1 MEVYEMEKKKHHRF
15 LGKYDGY
22 KYEWFRTAKEFVII
36 FLIVV
41 VIFNVF
47 IGVSRVD
54 GNSMEPT
61 LQNGDVVFFLRMG
74 SDYQDGDV
82 VFARMPSGEYYV
94 KRVIATEGEV
104 VDLKDGIFYIDGV
117 QEEGDYI
124 LGITEAQDGIVS
136 YPYTVEKGK
145 YFMVGDNRERS
156 MDSRSFG
163 ALLESSIKG
172 KLILR

>member
-1 MEVYEMEKKKHHRF
+1 MEKKKYHRF

-22 KYEWFRTAKEFVII
+22 KYEWFCTAKEFMII
-36 FLIVV
+36 FFIVV

-61 LQNGDVVFFLRMG
+61 LQNGDVVFFLRIG

-104 VDLKDGIFYIDGV
+104 VDLKDGVLYVDGV
-117 QEEGDYI
+117 PEEGDYI
-124 LGITEAQDGIVS
+124 LGITEAQDGIVV
-136 YPYTVEKGK
+136 YPYTVEEGK
-145 YFMVGDNRERS
+145 YFMVGDNREGS

-172 KLILR
+172 KLVLR

>member
-1 MEVYEMEKKKHHRF
+1 MEKKKYHRF

-22 KYEWFRTAKEFVII
+22 KYDWFRTAKEFVII

-41 VIFNVF
+41 VVFNVF

-61 LQNGDVVFFLRMG
+61 LQNGDIVFFSRIG
-74 SDYQDGDV
+74 SDYEDGDV

-104 VDLKDGIFYIDGV
+104 VDLKDGVLYVDGV
-117 QEEGDYI
+117 PEDGNYFI
-124 LGITEAQDGIVS
+124 GITEVQEGIVS
-136 YPYTVEKGK
+136 YPYTVEEGK
-145 YFMVGDNRERS
+145 YFMVGDNREAS

-163 ALLESSIKG
+163 ALLENSIKG
-172 KLILR
+172 KLLIY

>member
-1 MEVYEMEKKKHHRF
+1 MEKKKYHRF

-22 KYEWFRTAKEFVII
+22 KYDWFRTAKEFVII

-61 LQNGDVVFFLRMG
+61 LQNGEIVFFSRIG

-104 VDLKDGIFYIDGV
+104 VDLIDGV
-117 QEEGDYI
+117 FYINGAAEEGEYFQ
-124 LGITEAQDGIVS
+124 GTTEAQKGIVT
-136 YPYTVEKGK
+136 YPYTVEEGK
-145 YFMVGDNRERS
+145 YFMVGDNREGS
-156 MDSRSFG
+156 MDSRTFG
-163 ALLESSIKG
+163 ALLENSIKG
-172 KLILR
+172 KLLLY

>member
-1 MEVYEMEKKKHHRF
+1 MEKKKYHRF

-22 KYEWFRTAKEFVII
+22 KYDWFRTAKEFVII

-41 VIFNVF
+41 VVFNVF
-47 IGVSRVD
+47 IGVSRVA

-61 LQNGDVVFFLRMG
+61 LQNGEIVFFSRIG
-74 SDYQDGDV
+74 SDYKDGDV

-104 VDLKDGIFYIDGV
+104 VDLKDGILYVNGVPEDG
-117 QEEGDYI
+117 EYF
-124 LGITEAQDGIVS
+124 LGKTEAQEGIVT
-136 YPYTVEKGK
+136 YPYTVEEGK
-145 YFMVGDNRERS
+145 YFMVGDNREGS

-172 KLILR
+172 KLLLY

>member
-1 MEVYEMEKKKHHRF
+1 MEKKKYHRF

-22 KYEWFRTAKEFVII
+22 KYDWFRTAKEFVII

-41 VIFNVF
+41 VVFHVF
-47 IGVSRVD
+47 IGVSRVE

-61 LQNGDVVFFLRMG
+61 LQNGDLVFFSRIG
-74 SDYQDGDV
+74 SDFKDGDV

-104 VDLKDGIFYIDGV
+104 VDLKDGILYVDGV
-117 QEEGDYI
+117 PEEGDYI
-124 LGITEAQDGIVS
+124 LGMTEAQNGIVT

-145 YFMVGDNRERS
+145 YFMVGDNREAS

-163 ALLESSIKG
+163 ALLENSIKG
-172 KLILR
+172 KLLLY

>member
-1 MEVYEMEKKKHHRF
+1 MEVRKLKNKKYHRF

-22 KYEWFRTAKEFVII
+22 KYHWFRSAKEFVLI
-36 FLIVV
+36 FVAAF
-41 VIFNVF
+41 VICSLFV
-47 IGVSRVD
+47 GVSRID

-61 LQNGDVVFFLRMG
+61 LQNGEIVFFSRIG

-94 KRVIATEGEV
+94 KRIIASGGEV
-104 VDLKDGIFYIDGV
+104 VDLKNGVLYVDGV
-117 QEEGDYI
+117 PETGSYV
-124 LGITEAQDGIVS
+124 LGKTEAQEGIVT
-136 YPYTVEKGK
+136 YPYIVEEGK
-145 YFMVGDNRERS
+145 YFVAGDNREGS

-172 KLILR
+172 KLLLY